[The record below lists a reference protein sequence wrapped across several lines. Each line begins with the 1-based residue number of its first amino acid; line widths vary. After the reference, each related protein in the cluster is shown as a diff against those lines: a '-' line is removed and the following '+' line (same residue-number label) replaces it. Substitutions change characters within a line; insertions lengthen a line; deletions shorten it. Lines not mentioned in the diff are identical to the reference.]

1 MTITSPTTTFEK
13 ADPSNLSSLYQHLR
27 VVDVVDALDGIGYF
41 NIGLMDPEVRPLWR
55 GMKFWGEAVTI
66 RCVPANKPMWKL
78 DTTDDIVSAH
88 GIWFEKNPPAR
99 LPDGLKPGH
108 VVVMDAG
115 GGPEVGF
122 WGSEN
127 AMGAVVNG
135 AVGIITDG
143 YCRDTGEVELQRTP
157 VVARHRGRTII
168 PGRIQAIEVQGTI
181 ACGGVQVN
189 PGDIVGADDDGVV
202 VVPQEVAEVVA
213 LHARAILL
221 ADMRARRE
229 KYRALGKTMD
239 ETVDVEAIEAY
250 FGDL

>member
-1 MTITSPTTTFEK
+1 MTITSSTVTFDK
-13 ADPSNLSSLYQHLR
+13 ADPDNLSSLFQHLR

-41 NIGLMDPEVRPLWR
+41 NIGLMDPEVRPLWS

-66 RCVPANKPMWKL
+66 RCVPSNKPMWKL
-78 DTTDDIVSAH
+78 DTTQEIVDAH
-88 GIWFEKNPPAR
+88 GIWFAENPPAR
-99 LPDGLKPGH
+99 LPDDLAPGH
-108 VVVMDAG
+108 VIVMDAG

-127 AMGAVVNG
+127 SMGAVVNG

-143 YCRDTGEVELQRTP
+143 YCRDTHEVELQRTP

-168 PGRIQAIEVQGTI
+168 PGRIEAIEVQGTI

-202 VVPQEVAEVVA
+202 VVPQGVAREVAK
-213 LHARAILL
+213 HARAVLL
-221 ADMRARRE
+221 ADMRSRRE
-229 KYRALGKTMD
+229 KYRALGKSMD

-250 FGDL
+250 FADL